1 MDYNYIENLVIE
13 AKNGKEPAKEELFK
27 EFKPMIL
34 NLSKRT
40 FIDGYDFFDIKHE
53 CYTTLF
59 KCVQMYDPNKH
70 RFVAYASRAITNNIN
85 YLIRK
90 SCIREIGE
98 GKEALTLTDNLE
110 HVLTDTSP
118 DIDESVCD
126 QILAKNLETYINKL
140 APKYREI
147 LHHTLLND
155 GTIKNF
161 ADINN
166 INYSTSIGMKNR
178 ALNQLR
184 KVILS

>member
-13 AKNGKEPAKEELFK
+13 AKDGKEAAKEELFK

-40 FIDGYDFFDIKHE
+40 FIDGYDFFDLKHE

-59 KCVQMYDPNKH
+59 KCVQMYDPAKH

-85 YLIRK
+85 YLVRRSCVK
-90 SCIREIGE
+90 SISE
-98 GKEALTLTDNLE
+98 GTETLTLTDNLE
-110 HVLTDTSP
+110 HIIADTSP
-118 DIDESVCD
+118 GVDESVCNE
-126 QILAKNLETYINKL
+126 ILASNLKHYINKL
-140 APKYREI
+140 PYQYRDI
-147 LHHTLLND
+147 LHHTLLNN

-161 ADINN
+161 ADTNN

-178 ALNQLR
+178 ALKQLR
-184 KVILS
+184 KVILA